1 MQDEMKSNLRDYEQD
16 LWEMEARQKSFRRY
30 QQVFQIYA
38 VMGAVTGFGALAYF
52 FARQLDINL
61 SPTDQMI
68 LMIAGSGFMISIMSG
83 LFLFLRHQRVSG
95 EIERSRYMSSAAEFL
110 LQWARF
116 ESLGR
121 EKLDAAG
128 RDFNRMSI
136 RAITAEL
143 LNSKLISEDEMVQ
156 LEEVLRFRNLLVH
169 GGTRP
174 DPDVLARMTETLR
187 RVTHRV
193 EA

>member
-1 MQDEMKSNLRDYEQD
+1 MQDEMKSNLRDYKQD
-16 LWEMEARQKSFRRY
+16 LWEMDARQRSFRRFE
-30 QQVFQIYA
+30 QVFQIYT
-38 VMGAVTGFGALAYF
+38 VMGAVIGFGALAYF
-52 FARQLDINL
+52 FVRQLNINL
-61 SPTDQMI
+61 SSTDQMI

-83 LFLFLRHQRVSG
+83 LYLFLRHQRKSG
-95 EIERSRYMSSAAEFL
+95 EIDRSRYMSSAAEFL

-121 EKLDAAG
+121 EKLEAAG

-143 LNSKLISEDEMVQ
+143 LNAKLISEDEMVQ

-169 GGTRP
+169 GGTRAN
-174 DPDVLARMTETLR
+174 PDVLSRMTETLR
-187 RVTHRV
+187 RVTQRV

>member
-30 QQVFQIYA
+30 EQVFQIYS
-38 VMGAVTGFGALAYF
+38 VVGAVIGFGALAYF
-52 FARQLDINL
+52 FARQLDIHL
-61 SPTDQMI
+61 SSTDQML
-68 LMIAGSGFMISIMSG
+68 LMTAGSGFMISIISG
-83 LFLFLRHQRVSG
+83 LYLFLRRQRVSG
-95 EIERSRYMSSAAEFL
+95 EIDRSQYMSSAAEFL

-143 LNSKLISEDEMVQ
+143 LNAKLISEDEMVQ

-169 GGTRP
+169 GGTRA
-174 DPDVLARMTETLR
+174 DPEVLARMTESLR
-187 RVTHRV
+187 RVTQRV

>member
-16 LWEMEARQKSFRRY
+16 LWEMEARQRSFRRY

-61 SPTDQMI
+61 SSTDQMI
-68 LMIAGSGFMISIMSG
+68 LMVAGSGFMISIMSG
-83 LFLFLRHQRVSG
+83 LYLFLRHQRDSG
-95 EIERSRYMSSAAEFL
+95 EVDRSRYMSSAAEFL

-121 EKLDAAG
+121 QKLDAAG

-143 LNSKLISEDEMVQ
+143 LNAKLISEDEMVQ
-156 LEEVLRFRNLLVH
+156 LEEVLRFRNFLVH

-174 DPDVLARMTETLR
+174 DPDALARMTETLR
-187 RVTHRV
+187 RVTQRV